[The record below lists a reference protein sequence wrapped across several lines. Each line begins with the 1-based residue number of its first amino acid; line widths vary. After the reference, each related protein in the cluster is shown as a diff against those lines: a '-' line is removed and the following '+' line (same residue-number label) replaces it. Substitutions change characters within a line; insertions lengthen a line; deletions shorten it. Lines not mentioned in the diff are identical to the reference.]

1 MLYMPVCGCDG
12 QTYGNSCS
20 ASAAGTSVS
29 YEGECIIDV
38 GVDEKSEPEDDKSAE
53 SMSMSMPIFEAEMSL
68 ESLSYVHED
77 PPSPQDALIGTSW
90 TARVF
95 FSIDV
100 NITAPITLD
109 FDLVYGLIHGNAG
122 CNHYRGRLVN
132 MTDISFTT
140 AGEFVTSRMYCDGLM
155 EQETSYLGFL
165 KNKTFFYAIV
175 GTPDE
180 GDGVLVLF
188 DRLASEK
195 GQVVARFVNFT
206 SKELQ

>member
-1 MLYMPVCGCDG
+1 MLYLPVCGCDG

-38 GVDEKSEPEDDKSAE
+38 GVDEKSEPEVDKSAE
-53 SMSMSMPIFEAEMSL
+53 SMSMSMQIFEAEMSFG
-68 ESLSYVHED
+68 SMSYVYED

-90 TARVF
+90 TAREVV
-95 FSIDV
+95 IDV

-109 FDLVYGLIHGNAG
+109 FDLVYGMIHGNTG

-132 MTDISFTT
+132 MTDNFFST
-140 AGEFVTSRMYCDGLM
+140 AGEFVTSRMFCDGLM

-165 KNKTFFYAIV
+165 KDKTFFYEIV
-175 GTPDE
+175 DTTE
-180 GDGVLVLF
+180 EVELVLF
-188 DRLASEK
+188 DHLSSSDGEGR
-195 GQVVARFVNFT
+195 QVVARFVNGT
-206 SKELQ
+206 SKEPL